1 MLRFAGR
8 TALSDYLMR
17 KYDTSWGQNTA
28 SPFIM
33 ENDKL
38 MDGWL
43 QILTEGHTPTL
54 YQAAALRNTARAS
67 VNTSL
72 KAEGLLC
79 DHGSVC

>member
-1 MLRFAGR
+1 MIRAQGKLESEA
-8 TALSDYLMR
+8 S
-17 KYDTSWGQNTA
+17 SWGQDTRVPLSWRTTSSWTA
-28 SPFIM
+28 
-33 ENDKL
+33 
-38 MDGWL
+38 GV

-54 YQAAALRNTARAS
+54 YQAAALMNTARAS